1 MMVDRVSTGQLIDM
15 ISGEIRMRHY
25 LVFSTI
31 MVVASPAAAGPLTFE
46 QALARADQDAPSIAA
61 RAAQADAARSSAI
74 AADRLPDPKLEVKLQ
89 DFPFTGPDAGK
100 FNSDNFTMGVVGIS
114 QEVPNIAK
122 RHARAARATADIGA
136 ADAEAAAERR
146 RVRIA
151 AGMAWIDLYYA
162 ERRLAILNRLATR
175 LNDLG
180 TTAPARLASGT
191 ARPAE
196 AIEPQRLKAEL
207 ADRRSDRIAE
217 IATARAKLTRWTG
230 DPDPQVTGPLPDLAP
245 DPVRLRAGLTTL
257 PALQVKD
264 ALVGQAAANVRL
276 AQAAKNPDWE
286 VSGSIGNREPR
297 YGNLFSL
304 GVKIDLPLFA
314 GKRQNPV
321 IAARTSEMTRARL
334 DRIDAERELVAAL
347 DSDLADHRMHHE
359 RLARAQTTL
368 LPLAQ
373 QRAELDRASYAAG
386 RIDLGTALQS
396 AIALAETEIDLLD
409 REAEVTR
416 DGVRITL
423 TYGEERP

>member
-1 MMVDRVSTGQLIDM
+1 
-15 ISGEIRMRHY
+15 MRY
-25 LVFSTI
+25 LVFPTALFL
-31 MVVASPAAAGPLTFE
+31 ASPALAGPLTFQ
-46 QALARADQDAPSIAA
+46 QALARADEDAPSIAA
-61 RAAQADAARSSAI
+61 RAAQADAARSTAI

-122 RHARAARATADIGA
+122 RRARAARATADIGA

-162 ERRLAILNRLATR
+162 ERRLAILDRLGTR
-175 LNDLG
+175 LDDLA

-217 IATARAKLTRWTG
+217 IAGARAKLTRWTG
-230 DPDPQVTGPLPDLAP
+230 DPDPQLTGPPPDLSP
-245 DPVRLRAGLTTL
+245 DGAKLRAGLALL

-264 ALVGQAAANVRL
+264 ALVGQAAADVRL

-297 YGNLFSL
+297 YGNLFSV

-321 IAARTSEMTRARL
+321 IAARASEMTRARL

-386 RIDLGTALQS
+386 RIDLGTDLQS

-409 REAEVTR
+409 REAEVAR

>member
-1 MMVDRVSTGQLIDM
+1 
-15 ISGEIRMRHY
+15 MRHY

-31 MVVASPAAAGPLTFE
+31 MLVGSPAMAGPLSFKE
-46 QALARADQDAPSIAA
+46 ALVRADQDAPSIAA
-61 RAAQADAARSSAI
+61 RAAQVDATRSTAI

-89 DFPFTGPDAGK
+89 DFPFTGPDAGR

-122 RHARAARATADIGA
+122 RRARAARATADIGT
-136 ADAEAAAERR
+136 ADADAAAERR

-162 ERRLAILNRLATR
+162 ERRLAILDLLGQRLS
-175 LNDLG
+175 DLA
-180 TTAPARLASGT
+180 TTAPARLASGS

-207 ADRRSDRIAE
+207 ADRRSERVAE
-217 IATARAKLTRWTG
+217 IAGARAKLTRWTG
-230 DPDPQVTGPLPDLAP
+230 DPDPQVTGPPPDLSP
-245 DPVRLRAGLTTL
+245 DAARLRAGLATL

-264 ALVGQAAANVRL
+264 ALVGQAAAEVRL

-297 YGNLFSL
+297 YGNFVSL

-314 GKRQNPV
+314 GKRQNPI
-321 IAARTSEMTRARL
+321 IAAKTSEMTRARL
-334 DRIDAERELVAAL
+334 DRADAERELIAAL
-347 DSDLADHRMHHE
+347 DGDLADHRMHHE
-359 RLARAQTTL
+359 RFERGQTTL
-368 LPLAQ
+368 LPLAR

-396 AIALAETEIDLLD
+396 AIALAQTEIDLLD
-409 REAEVTR
+409 READVVR

-423 TYGEERP
+423 TYQGEQP

>member
-1 MMVDRVSTGQLIDM
+1 
-15 ISGEIRMRHY
+15 MRY
-25 LVFSTI
+25 LTLPTVMFLAT
-31 MVVASPAAAGPLTFE
+31 PALAGPLTFE
-46 QALARADQDAPSIAA
+46 QALTRADQDAPSIAA
-61 RAAQADAARSSAI
+61 RAAQSDAARSTAI

-114 QEVPNIAK
+114 QEVPNLAK

-151 AGMAWIDLYYA
+151 AGMAWIDLFFA
-162 ERRLAILNRLATR
+162 ERRLAILDRLAQR
-175 LNDLG
+175 LDDLG
-180 TTAPARLASGT
+180 VTAPARLASGT
-191 ARPAE
+191 ARPSE
-196 AIEPQRLKAEL
+196 AIEPQRLRAEL
-207 ADRRSDRIAE
+207 ADRRSDRVAE

-230 DPDPQVTGPLPDLAP
+230 DPDPEVAGPSPDLSP
-245 DPVRLRAGLTTL
+245 DAATLHAGLATL

-264 ALVGQAAANVRL
+264 ALVGQATADVRL
-276 AQAAKNPDWE
+276 AEAAKHPDWE

-321 IAARTSEMTRARL
+321 IAAKASEMTRARL

-359 RLARAQTTL
+359 RFERAQTTL
-368 LPLAQ
+368 LPLAR

-396 AIALAETEIDLLD
+396 AIALAEAEIDLLD
-409 REAEVTR
+409 READVAR

-423 TYGEERP
+423 TYEGERP

>member
-1 MMVDRVSTGQLIDM
+1 
-15 ISGEIRMRHY
+15 MRRFFA
-25 LVFSTI
+25 FSTI
-31 MVVASPAAAGPLTFE
+31 MSLASPAVAGPLTFA

-61 RAAQADAARSSAI
+61 RTAQIDAARSSAI

-100 FNSDNFTMGVVGIS
+100 FNSDNFTMGVVGLT

-122 RHARAARATADIGA
+122 RHARAARATADIGI

-146 RVRIA
+146 RVRIN
-151 AGMAWIDLYYA
+151 AGMAWIDLYFA
-162 ERRLAILNRLATR
+162 EQRLAILDRLGQR
-175 LNDLG
+175 LNDLA
-180 TTAPARLASGT
+180 TTAPARLASGS
-191 ARPAE
+191 ARPGE

-207 ADRRSDRIAE
+207 ADRRSDRVAE

-230 DPDPQVTGPLPDLAP
+230 DPEPQVAGPPP
-245 DPVRLRAGLTTL
+245 DPSLDAARLHAGLATL

-264 ALVGQAAANVRL
+264 ALIGQAAADVRL

-321 IAARTSEMTRARL
+321 IAAKASEMARARL
-334 DRIDAERELVAAL
+334 DRIDAERELIAAL

-359 RLARAQTTL
+359 RFDRAQTTL
-368 LPLAQ
+368 LPLARE
-373 QRAELDRASYAAG
+373 RAELDRASYAAG
-386 RIDLGTALQS
+386 RIDLGMALQS
-396 AIALAETEIDLLD
+396 AIALAEAEIDLLD
-409 REAEVTR
+409 RQADVAR
-416 DGVRITL
+416 DGVRIML
-423 TYGEERP
+423 TYQGDRP

>member
-1 MMVDRVSTGQLIDM
+1 MRYLILPTLM
-15 ISGEIRMRHY
+15 F
-25 LVFSTI
+25 LAT
-31 MVVASPAAAGPLTFE
+31 PALAGPLTFE
-46 QALARADQDAPSIAA
+46 QALERADEDAPSIAA

-114 QEVPNIAK
+114 QEVPNLAK
-122 RHARAARATADIGA
+122 RHARAARASADIGA

-151 AGMAWIDLYYA
+151 AGMAWIDLYFA
-162 ERRLAILNRLATR
+162 ERRLEILNRLEKR
-175 LNDLG
+175 LDDLG
-180 TTAPARLASGT
+180 ATAPARLASGT

-207 ADRRSDRIAE
+207 ADRRSDRVAE
-217 IATARAKLTRWTG
+217 IATAQAKLTRWTG
-230 DPDPQVTGPLPDLAP
+230 DPDPEVASPPPDLSP
-245 DPVRLRAGLTTL
+245 DAAKLRAGLATL

-264 ALVGQAAANVRL
+264 ALVGQATADVRL
-276 AQAAKNPDWE
+276 AEAAKHPDWE

-321 IAARTSEMTRARL
+321 IAAKASEMTRARL

-359 RLARAQTTL
+359 RFERAQTTL
-368 LPLAQ
+368 LPLARE
-373 QRAELDRASYAAG
+373 RAELDRASYAAG

-396 AIALAETEIDLLD
+396 AISLAEAEIDLLD
-409 REAEVTR
+409 READVAR

-423 TYGEERP
+423 TYEGERP

>member
-1 MMVDRVSTGQLIDM
+1 MRYLILPTVM
-15 ISGEIRMRHY
+15 F
-25 LVFSTI
+25 LAT
-31 MVVASPAAAGPLTFE
+31 PALAGPLTFE
-46 QALARADQDAPSIAA
+46 QALTRADEDAPSIAA
-61 RAAQADAARSSAI
+61 RAAQADAARSTAI

-100 FNSDNFTMGVVGIS
+100 FNSDNFTMGVLGIS
-114 QEVPNIAK
+114 QEVPNLAK
-122 RHARAARATADIGA
+122 RHARASRATADIGA

-151 AGMAWIDLYYA
+151 AGMAWIDLYFA
-162 ERRLAILNRLATR
+162 ERRLEILNQLEKRLD
-175 LNDLG
+175 DLG
-180 TTAPARLASGT
+180 VTAPARLASGT
-191 ARPAE
+191 ARPSE

-207 ADRRSDRIAE
+207 ADRRSDRVAE

-230 DPDPQVTGPLPDLAP
+230 DPDPEVTGPPPDLSP
-245 DPVRLRAGLTTL
+245 DAAKLHAGLASL

-264 ALVGQAAANVRL
+264 ALVGQATADVRL
-276 AQAAKNPDWE
+276 AEAAKHPDWE

-321 IAARTSEMTRARL
+321 IAAKASEMTRARL

-347 DSDLADHRMHHE
+347 DTDLADHRMHHE
-359 RLARAQTTL
+359 RFERAQTTL
-368 LPLAQ
+368 LPLARE
-373 QRAELDRASYAAG
+373 RAELDRASYAAG

-396 AIALAETEIDLLD
+396 AIGLAEAAIDLLD
-409 REAEVTR
+409 READVAR

-423 TYGEERP
+423 TYEGERP

>member
-1 MMVDRVSTGQLIDM
+1 
-15 ISGEIRMRHY
+15 MRRFFA
-25 LVFSTI
+25 FSTI
-31 MVVASPAAAGPLTFE
+31 MSLASPAVAGPLTFA

-61 RAAQADAARSSAI
+61 RTAQIDAARSSAI

-100 FNSDNFTMGVVGIS
+100 FNSDNFTMGVVGLT

-122 RHARAARATADIGA
+122 RHARAARATADIGI

-146 RVRIA
+146 RVRIN
-151 AGMAWIDLYYA
+151 AGMAWIDLYFA
-162 ERRLAILNRLATR
+162 EQRLAILDRLDRR
-175 LNDLG
+175 LNDLA
-180 TTAPARLASGT
+180 TTAPARLASGS
-191 ARPAE
+191 ARPGE

-207 ADRRSDRIAE
+207 ADRRSDRVAE

-230 DPDPQVTGPLPDLAP
+230 DPEPQVAGPPP
-245 DPVRLRAGLTTL
+245 DPSLDAARLHAGLATL

-264 ALVGQAAANVRL
+264 ALIGQAAADVRL

-321 IAARTSEMTRARL
+321 IAAKASEMTRARL
-334 DRIDAERELVAAL
+334 DRIDAERELIAAL

-359 RLARAQTTL
+359 RFDRAQTTL
-368 LPLAQ
+368 LPLARE
-373 QRAELDRASYAAG
+373 RAELDRASYAAG
-386 RIDLGTALQS
+386 RIDLGMALQS
-396 AIALAETEIDLLD
+396 AIALAEAEIDLLD
-409 REAEVTR
+409 RQADVAR
-416 DGVRITL
+416 DGVRIML
-423 TYGEERP
+423 TYQGDRP

>member
-1 MMVDRVSTGQLIDM
+1 
-15 ISGEIRMRHY
+15 MRHY

-31 MVVASPAAAGPLTFE
+31 MLVGSPAIAGPLTFD
-46 QALARADQDAPSIAA
+46 QALARADADAPSIAA
-61 RAAQADAARSSAI
+61 RAAQVDAARSSAI

-122 RHARAARATADIGA
+122 RRARAARATADIGI

-146 RVRIA
+146 RVRIN
-151 AGMAWIDLYYA
+151 AGMAWIDLYFA
-162 ERRLAILNRLATR
+162 EQRLAILDRLDRR
-175 LNDLG
+175 LNDLAA
-180 TTAPARLASGT
+180 TAPARLASGS
-191 ARPAE
+191 ARPGE

-207 ADRRSDRIAE
+207 ADRRSDRVAE
-217 IATARAKLTRWTG
+217 IATARAKLIRWTG
-230 DPDPQVTGPLPDLAP
+230 DPAPQVAGPPP
-245 DPVRLRAGLTTL
+245 DPSLDAARLHAGLATL

-264 ALVGQAAANVRL
+264 ALVGQAAADVRL
-276 AQAAKNPDWE
+276 AQATKNPDWE

-321 IAARTSEMTRARL
+321 IAAKASEMTRARL
-334 DRIDAERELVAAL
+334 DRIDAERELIAAL

-359 RLARAQTTL
+359 RFDRAQTTL
-368 LPLAQ
+368 LPLAR

-396 AIALAETEIDLLD
+396 AIALAEAEIDLLD
-409 REAEVTR
+409 RQADVAR
-416 DGVRITL
+416 DGVRIML
-423 TYGEERP
+423 TYEGDRP

>member
-1 MMVDRVSTGQLIDM
+1 
-15 ISGEIRMRHY
+15 MRRY
-25 LVFSTI
+25 LAFSSIVFLAT
-31 MVVASPAAAGPLTFE
+31 PAIAGPLTFE
-46 QALARADQDAPSIAA
+46 QALARAEQDAPSIAA
-61 RAAQADAARSSAI
+61 RAAQVDAARSSAI

-114 QEVPNIAK
+114 QEVPNLAK
-122 RHARAARATADIGA
+122 RHARAARATADIGI

-146 RVRIA
+146 RVRIN
-151 AGMAWIDLYYA
+151 AGMAWIDLYFA
-162 ERRLAILNRLATR
+162 EQRLAILDRLDRR
-175 LNDLG
+175 LNDLA
-180 TTAPARLASGT
+180 TTAPARVASGN
-191 ARPAE
+191 ARPGE

-207 ADRRSDRIAE
+207 ADRRSDRVAE
-217 IATARAKLTRWTG
+217 IATARAKLIRWTG
-230 DPDPQVTGPLPDLAP
+230 DPDPDVTGPPP
-245 DPVRLRAGLTTL
+245 DPSLDAAALRAGLATL

-264 ALVGQAAANVRL
+264 ALVGQAAADVRL

-321 IAARTSEMTRARL
+321 IAAKASEMTRARL
-334 DRIDAERELVAAL
+334 DRIDAERELIAAL

-359 RLARAQTTL
+359 RFDRAQTTL
-368 LPLAQ
+368 LPLARE
-373 QRAELDRASYAAG
+373 RAELDRASYAAG

-396 AIALAETEIDLLD
+396 AIALAQAEIDLLD
-409 REAEVTR
+409 RQADVAR
-416 DGVRITL
+416 DGVRIML
-423 TYGEERP
+423 TYQGDRP

>member
-1 MMVDRVSTGQLIDM
+1 
-15 ISGEIRMRHY
+15 MRY
-25 LVFSTI
+25 LTLPTVMFLAT
-31 MVVASPAAAGPLTFE
+31 PALAGPLTFE
-46 QALARADQDAPSIAA
+46 QALTRADQDAPSIAA
-61 RAAQADAARSSAI
+61 RAAQSDAARSTAI

-114 QEVPNIAK
+114 QEVPNLAK

-151 AGMAWIDLYYA
+151 AGMAWIDLFFA
-162 ERRLAILNRLATR
+162 ERRLAILDRLAQR
-175 LNDLG
+175 LDDLG
-180 TTAPARLASGT
+180 VTAPARLASGT
-191 ARPAE
+191 ARPSE
-196 AIEPQRLKAEL
+196 AIEPQRLRAEL
-207 ADRRSDRIAE
+207 ADRRSDRVAE

-230 DPDPQVTGPLPDLAP
+230 DPDPEVAGPSPDLSP
-245 DPVRLRAGLTTL
+245 DAATLHAGLATL

-264 ALVGQAAANVRL
+264 ALVGQATADVRL
-276 AQAAKNPDWE
+276 AEAAKHPDWE

-321 IAARTSEMTRARL
+321 IAAKASEMTRARL

-359 RLARAQTTL
+359 RFERAQTTL
-368 LPLAQ
+368 LPLAR

-396 AIALAETEIDLLD
+396 AIALAEAEIDLLD
-409 REAEVTR
+409 REAEVAR

-423 TYGEERP
+423 TYAGERP